1 MNSIETAEIKNKIL
15 QLPVLEK
22 KLAGLI
28 SLIRDEETKL
38 SELLEKY
45 KEESKDVED
54 LYKDSFSVSIL
65 KFIGKYDGK
74 ISKENQEMLEAKL
87 MLDKCDERIK
97 ALKADKDELES
108 RVNLL
113 KNDEA
118 QFKAELQSREL
129 KIKSNINTELYL
141 KYEHYDSEQEE
152 LSRKIIEINEAVAAA
167 RRVEGSAAE
176 AIRHLKS
183 AEDWA
188 TYDVWTRGG
197 IFSHLAKYEH
207 IDSAK
212 SAFNKLNFQINILNK
227 ELADI
232 CLTAEL
238 NLDGI
243 DSTTRAV
250 DFWLDNIFTDL
261 NVRDRIRGDADR
273 MYTIQNYVHRLI
285 AKLENDK
292 QDAKG
297 QIENIE
303 NMKKELLI
311 SFE

>member
-1 MNSIETAEIKNKIL
+1 MNSIEMAEIKNKIL